1 MKYKFSHYKD
11 FLPSKKKLH
20 QKGGKFA
27 KAVERSDYIE
37 NTIRFDADSE
47 RAKLNRTNHGEN
59 RIKNCE
65 KYDLR
70 GACRLITVRDNGVIL
85 FCFIG
90 THDSCD
96 NWLQKNRGFTLTSN
110 QGEISVTEISP
121 DIKVSETRITG
132 DSRLAKGL
140 LIDKLD
146 DKYVDE
152 LMSGVPTR
160 LLLALSKLES
170 TDSEDMLYEIVSTL
184 ETKKASVLFDVFC
197 LLRQDEVRKAIER
210 LKVETGENK
219 TISELT
225 DAQIKSLVDS
235 DNVHSISPDDHGY
248 DKLLKYYL
256 HNSNYMDWML
266 FLHPE
271 QNKYVQQD
279 YKGPAKLIGVSGSG
293 KTCVMVLRA
302 IRLAK
307 KYPGEKILLLTLNR
321 SLARLISDM
330 VCAATL
336 PELREN
342 IEIKAFFEV
351 CQEYLTKLEPENNKL
366 YNDVTWK
373 SEEHID
379 EIWSEYYRCELN
391 NHDARIMTTV
401 HDSLISR
408 EIDAQEY
415 IREEFDWIR
424 SAVINESREDY
435 YSMERRGRSHPLD
448 KRYRSLL
455 LDGLLGWEKKMFA
468 IGVTDYLG
476 LSVALYKHIEVL
488 TANYRCVLVD
498 ESQDFGTIELGLIR
512 KLVNKNDNDIFL
524 CGDVAQKISYKHQS
538 LIKSGI
544 DVPASRSNTI
554 VKNYRN
560 SKEILKFANQVLW
573 NNLTDSMVES
583 EDFPFLD
590 PEYAELSGT
599 APLVLRGNELSM
611 EIQSAYQY
619 LVELISDSDRKGCIA
634 ICGYTLHEIVLY
646 AKEFEVPVLNETA
659 SIGESNIFFT
669 DLEQTKGF
677 EFDYVCILNCN
688 DGVLPNSF
696 KPAMEQ
702 IADLSRLYVTM
713 TRAKLELVI
722 SYTDQLSFYIAGAS
736 EHYLSEEWGEY
747 LDVVADEDKKVFPL
761 PKHLDELKNDDE
773 LTKPI
778 LDMSGSEFLYQE
790 DAIGLPV
797 SLIKKIREKVDGK
810 GRSLNNRP
818 IAWKSMKG
826 VLDDLD
832 ERPSVRLTFG
842 MDTDVLRG
850 VFKV

>member
-1 MKYKFSHYKD
+1 
-11 FLPSKKKLH
+11 
-20 QKGGKFA
+20 
-27 KAVERSDYIE
+27 
-37 NTIRFDADSE
+37 
-47 RAKLNRTNHGEN
+47 
-59 RIKNCE
+59 
-65 KYDLR
+65 
-70 GACRLITVRDNGVIL
+70 
-85 FCFIG
+85 
-90 THDSCD
+90 
-96 NWLQKNRGFTLTSN
+96 
-110 QGEISVTEISP
+110 
-121 DIKVSETRITG
+121 
-132 DSRLAKGL
+132 
-140 LIDKLD
+140 
-146 DKYVDE
+146 
-152 LMSGVPTR
+152 
-160 LLLALSKLES
+160 
-170 TDSEDMLYEIVSTL
+170 
-184 ETKKASVLFDVFC
+184 
-197 LLRQDEVRKAIER
+197 
-210 LKVETGENK
+210 
-219 TISELT
+219 
-225 DAQIKSLVDS
+225 
-235 DNVHSISPDDHGY
+235 
-248 DKLLKYYL
+248 
-256 HNSNYMDWML
+256 
-266 FLHPE
+266 
-271 QNKYVQQD
+271 
-279 YKGPAKLIGVSGSG
+279 
-293 KTCVMVLRA
+293 
-302 IRLAK
+302 
-307 KYPGEKILLLTLNR
+307 
-321 SLARLISDM
+321 
-330 VCAATL
+330 
-336 PELREN
+336 
-342 IEIKAFFEV
+342 
-351 CQEYLTKLEPENNKL
+351 
-366 YNDVTWK
+366 
-373 SEEHID
+373 
-379 EIWSEYYRCELN
+379 
-391 NHDARIMTTV
+391 
-401 HDSLISR
+401 
-408 EIDAQEY
+408 
-415 IREEFDWIR
+415 
-424 SAVINESREDY
+424 
-435 YSMERRGRSHPLD
+435 MERTGRSHPLD

-488 TANYRCVLVD
+488 TAKYRCVLVD